1 MLHENY
7 GAQVKYI
14 YSKRNQKRK
23 LKKVRKISGGLGI
36 LDLGTQLNS
45 FKKKMDS
52 KAIKPNQCFRERS
65 YAVLGELNT

>member
-1 MLHENY
+1 MFHENY

-36 LDLGTQLNS
+36 LDIDTQLNS
-45 FKKKMDS
+45 LKKNGFKG
-52 KAIKPNQCFRERS
+52 
-65 YAVLGELNT
+65 Y

>member
-1 MLHENY
+1 MFHENY

-36 LDLGTQLNS
+36 LDIDTQLNS
-45 FKKKMDS
+45 LKKMDS
-52 KAIKPNQCFRERS
+52 KVIKPNQCFRERS